1 MLAELQ
7 STYHNSS
14 HFSGVELGNL
24 VIKSI
29 RDFFSIV
36 MRFWVFGKN
45 KKNME
50 CNYFLPKKLWTDA
63 GIQAFIFKP

>member
-50 CNYFLPKKLWTDA
+50 CNYFLSYKLWNA
-63 GIQAFIFKP
+63 PGAQSSIPKS